1 MNRHVV
7 LVVVLGM
14 AVEKVLVK
22 QKFDA
27 ESWNRQQ

>member
-7 LVVVLGM
+7 LVVVLGTV
-14 AVEKVLVK
+14 VEKALVK